1 MKAKGGLWWTQ
12 VNSEEKS
19 VVFNA
24 VVSAD
29 RLGICERR
37 EFIRRSAPAQM
48 LN

>member
-1 MKAKGGLWWTQ
+1 MKAKGGLWWTL

-19 VVFNA
+19 MMFNA
-24 VVSAD
+24 VISAD
-29 RLGICERR
+29 RLGICEGR